1 MGIVDQRVRSAIAEE
16 ALEWFVRNRG
26 GMLSN
31 DERPAF
37 SAWLKSSPLHVEEYL
52 RTAAMAQHLR
62 SAIATMDVDLA
73 RLLGDARDA
82 DGGEVILLRGLSTH
96 GADVSRTSWRR
107 RASRLVA
114 VAAAVV
120 AVVCAGAIL
129 VARNARLPGLQAE
142 FATAHGEQRFWR
154 LPDGSGMDL
163 NSDSSVLVRF
173 DKHERVVKIARG
185 EALFQVAHESARR
198 FRVVA
203 GETDVIAVGTE
214 FEVLQQPGSTRV
226 TVVHG
231 RVSVV
236 ADTPARVATR
246 AVSPSQELFV
256 KAGEQVQVDGHADV
270 SKLAV
275 VPANVPQEVAW
286 VQRRITFDEQPLGN
300 VAAQFSRDSG
310 VTIEVQGGRLRE
322 LPISGVFNEY
332 DAESFLAFIG
342 RLDKVELDRTDD
354 HVVVRERSGQ

>member
-31 DERPAF
+31 EERPAF

-52 RTAAMAQHLR
+52 RTAAMAQNLR
-62 SAIATMDVDLA
+62 AAIATMDVDLA
-73 RLLGDARDA
+73 ALLSAAR
-82 DGGEVILLRGLSTH
+82 
-96 GADVSRTSWRR
+96 GADSGAVIPLWGLRSHFPRVFRASWRT
-107 RASRLVA
+107 RLRPLIA
-114 VAAAVV
+114 VCAAV
-120 AVVCAGAIL
+120 AVVCTAVIL
-129 VARNARLPGLQAE
+129 ATRAARDPGLRGD

-163 NSDSSVLVRF
+163 NADSAVVVHF
-173 DKHERVVKIARG
+173 DRHERVVRIERG

-226 TVVHG
+226 TVVQG
-231 RVSVV
+231 KVTVV
-236 ADTPARVATR
+236 ADTPVLNAARALPR
-246 AVSPSQELFV
+246 SQELFV
-256 KAGEQVQVDGHADV
+256 QAGEQVQVDGHADV

-286 VQRRITFDEQPLGN
+286 VQRRITFDEQPLGS

-310 VTIEVQGGRLRE
+310 VAIEVQGSRLRE

-342 RLDKVELDRTDD
+342 RLDNVEVERTDE
-354 HVVVRERSGQ
+354 HVLVREKSGQ